1 MPTRPRRQALVQ
13 GDGLKSSRWIAA
25 SLRQGVPGHAAHPSE
40 REPRRGPA
48 HRSPHFVRG
57 QTRPPERTPR
67 RVRGPPWTAQWP
79 PHSAEGTPRRVRG
92 RYHFVRG
99 PPPLA
104 GTPPPP
110 RPGSSLNGAGWLPF
124 PGAKTPPRPGN
135 TPASPG
141 APPFHAGEAL
151 GLWKLPFQGR
161 TPGLV
166 PLAAP
171 PASPASRAFDPDARR
186 LLQRRATRLATS
198 AFIPRWHEDQAG
210 RGFCQLKELVNSLS
224 SSHVSPRRFAH
235 RNPTSARVCAD

>member
-25 SLRQGVPGHAAHPSE
+25 GLRQGVPGHAAHPSE

-57 QTRPPERTPR
+57 QTCPPERTPR

-92 RYHFVRG
+92 RYPFVRG

-141 APPFHAGEAL
+141 APPFHAGEAS

-161 TPGLV
+161 TPGLTS
-166 PLAAP
+166 LAILQP
-171 PASPASRAFDPDARR
+171 GLRRHAS
-186 LLQRRATRLATS
+186 
-198 AFIPRWHEDQAG
+198 G
-210 RGFCQLKELVNSLS
+210 LS
-224 SSHVSPRRFAH
+224 SCHALNRETLGVFQETLGRESRRVHAH
-235 RNPTSARVCAD
+235 RYSDAPSRSIVSRRSCQCGAFKASNPALRWVRAP